1 MRIQDLAIIF
11 IIIILPISIV
21 LGAYT
26 QMQISTISLQTEYD
40 MKLIAATS
48 DAIKAFQI
56 NTANSST
63 SDIANSKIRDIEA
76 SVSTFKASIKSV
88 FGMNGYSEDEM
99 NEYIPALV
107 YTMYDG
113 FYIYSRFNNQNYLYE
128 VDENGN
134 VTNNP
139 LDKNGENVFGLK
151 PYISYSVKY
160 NPNSDLDI
168 VITYSLDN
176 YISIKGMVKVDGEK
190 QYWDKSGYLIDG
202 IKKDAS
208 GKITYNGVEIDKNVV
223 LSEDLPA
230 IGSLEKG
237 TYKYVRYNGT
247 KYYLDERNARV
258 IYFLNGNLMEI
269 NPTSDYDK
277 YKDMIEKGESLSEE
291 LPQIGTLARGN
302 YKYIVYNGTKY
313 YLDERNARVI
323 YFLNGNLM
331 EINPTSDYD
340 KYKDMIEKGES
351 LSEELPQIGTLARGN
366 YKYIVYNG
374 TKYYLDER
382 NTRIIYFLNG
392 NLMEIKPKL
401 DENIESSYKK
411 YENMIENGESAYK
424 FYDEANKFTQS
435 VKNVLA
441 NLTNKDAQDF
451 IINSNGETIQTTV
464 FSDETEYKIF
474 DFNSDSSKPEKNI
487 ECRSSNFNQHR
498 LAVIKNKIRTN
509 LAIAIT
515 NFNSAYNIEFQMPEL
530 TEEDWAKAMN
540 NISLIS
546 FIQGIDIGGKTYNGY
561 TIINNSE
568 SKEVVREE
576 NIYILGNDGFYHR
589 IGDKYLLEA
598 NNIGGNS
605 EYNSNV
611 NASGRLN
618 LDFNKQRAYTEDG
631 STVYYYPISKYYAS
645 YNSIVNQNYWDKD
658 YDNYNDIYAY
668 VATKNVNLR
677 KAFYMA
683 LGRERYGMYK
693 SN

>member
-56 NTANSST
+56 NTANSSI

-237 TYKYVRYNGT
+237 TYKYVR
-247 KYYLDERNARV
+247 
-258 IYFLNGNLMEI
+258 
-269 NPTSDYDK
+269 
-277 YKDMIEKGESLSEE
+277 
-291 LPQIGTLARGN
+291 
-302 YKYIVYNGTKY
+302 YNGTKY

>member
-1 MRIQDLAIIF
+1 MTMNNMPED
-11 IIIILPISIV
+11 V
-21 LGAYT
+21 LQCIT
-26 QMQISTISLQTEYD
+26 WPLDVLYD
-40 MKLIAATS
+40 ENGFVGYVMK
-48 DAIKAFQI
+48 
-56 NTANSST
+56 
-63 SDIANSKIRDIEA
+63 R
-76 SVSTFKASIKSV
+76 VKSV
-88 FGMNGYSEDEM
+88 ASLSELYSDTKYNLHIRMYAAYNLCAAIDTIHSVGQVCGDLNPRNICINLDGNDKDVYHVTLVDADSYHFVTEGTIYRCEVGLADYLAPEIQQKISGDITLKNAPLPTFTRETDLFALAVHVFSLLMNGSH
-99 NEYIPALV
+99 PFACAKK
-107 YTMYDG
+107 
-113 FYIYSRFNNQNYLYE
+113 
-128 VDENGN
+128 ENGN

-237 TYKYVRYNGT
+237 TYKYVR
-247 KYYLDERNARV
+247 
-258 IYFLNGNLMEI
+258 
-269 NPTSDYDK
+269 
-277 YKDMIEKGESLSEE
+277 
-291 LPQIGTLARGN
+291 
-302 YKYIVYNGTKY
+302 YNGTKY

-576 NIYILGNDGFYHR
+576 KIYILGNDGFYHR

>member
-269 NPTSDYDK
+269 K
-277 YKDMIEKGESLSEE
+277 
-291 LPQIGTLARGN
+291 
-302 YKYIVYNGTKY
+302 
-313 YLDERNARVI
+313 
-323 YFLNGNLM
+323 
-331 EINPTSDYD
+331 PTSDYD

-411 YENMIENGESAYK
+411 YKNMIENGESAYK

-668 VATKNVNLR
+668 VAKKNVNLR

>member
-11 IIIILPISIV
+11 IIIILPISII

-40 MKLIAATS
+40 MKLTAATN

-76 SVSTFKASIKSV
+76 SVSVFKSSIKSV

-113 FYIYSRFNNQNYLYE
+113 FYIYSRFNNQNYLYQTE
-128 VDENGN
+128 KDDNGN
-134 VTNNP
+134 TSYVLNNGEKVP
-139 LDKNGENVFGLK
+139 IDQNGENVLGLK

-160 NPNSDLDI
+160 NPSSDLDI

-176 YISIKGMVKVDGEK
+176 YISIKGMVKTDGEK

-202 IKKDAS
+202 IKKDELS
-208 GKITYNGVEIDKNVV
+208 GKITYNGVEIDQNVV

-237 TYKYVRYNGT
+237 TYKYVRDNGT
-247 KYYLDERNARV
+247 KYYLDANNERV

-269 NPTSDYDK
+269 KPISGNIESSYDK
-277 YKDMIEKGESLSEE
+277 YKDMIEKGES
-291 LPQIGTLARGN
+291 
-302 YKYIVYNGTKY
+302 
-313 YLDERNARVI
+313 
-323 YFLNGNLM
+323 
-331 EINPTSDYD
+331 
-340 KYKDMIEKGES
+340 
-351 LSEELPQIGTLARGN
+351 
-366 YKYIVYNG
+366 
-374 TKYYLDER
+374 
-382 NTRIIYFLNG
+382 
-392 NLMEIKPKL
+392 
-401 DENIESSYKK
+401 
-411 YENMIENGESAYK
+411 AYK
-424 FYDEANKFTQS
+424 FYDEANEFTQS

-464 FSDETEYKIF
+464 FSDEDEYKIF

-487 ECRSSNFNQHR
+487 DCRSSNFNQHR

-589 IGDKYLLEA
+589 IGDEYLITE
-598 NNIGGNS
+598 NNIGENTTGGYTYYDTGKS
-605 EYNSNV
+605 TAV
-611 NASGRLN
+611 ATAGRLN
-618 LDFNKQRAYTEDG
+618 LDFNKQTVYQTDG
-631 STVYYYPISKYYAS
+631 NIIYYYPLSRYFAS
-645 YNSIVNQNYWDKD
+645 YNSIVNQNYWDQEYYK
-658 YDNYNDIYAY
+658 YNDIYAY
-668 VATKNVNLR
+668 VASSSNASLK
-677 KAFYMA
+677 KAFYIA

>member
-277 YKDMIEKGESLSEE
+277 YKDMIE
-291 LPQIGTLARGN
+291 N
-302 YKYIVYNGTKY
+302 
-313 YLDERNARVI
+313 
-323 YFLNGNLM
+323 
-331 EINPTSDYD
+331 
-340 KYKDMIEKGES
+340 GES

>member
-313 YLDERNARVI
+313 YLDERN
-323 YFLNGNLM
+323 
-331 EINPTSDYD
+331 
-340 KYKDMIEKGES
+340 
-351 LSEELPQIGTLARGN
+351 
-366 YKYIVYNG
+366 
-374 TKYYLDER
+374 
-382 NTRIIYFLNG
+382 TRIIYFLNG

-530 TEEDWAKAMN
+530 TEEDLAKAMN

>member
-76 SVSTFKASIKSV
+76 SVSTFIASIKSV

-237 TYKYVRYNGT
+237 TYKYVR
-247 KYYLDERNARV
+247 
-258 IYFLNGNLMEI
+258 
-269 NPTSDYDK
+269 
-277 YKDMIEKGESLSEE
+277 
-291 LPQIGTLARGN
+291 
-302 YKYIVYNGTKY
+302 YNGTKY

>member
-88 FGMNGYSEDEM
+88 FGMNGYSEDDM

-237 TYKYVRYNGT
+237 TYKYVR
-247 KYYLDERNARV
+247 
-258 IYFLNGNLMEI
+258 
-269 NPTSDYDK
+269 
-277 YKDMIEKGESLSEE
+277 
-291 LPQIGTLARGN
+291 
-302 YKYIVYNGTKY
+302 YNGTKY

>member
-48 DAIKAFQI
+48 DAIKEFQI

-237 TYKYVRYNGT
+237 TYKYVR
-247 KYYLDERNARV
+247 
-258 IYFLNGNLMEI
+258 
-269 NPTSDYDK
+269 
-277 YKDMIEKGESLSEE
+277 
-291 LPQIGTLARGN
+291 
-302 YKYIVYNGTKY
+302 YNGTKY

>member
-313 YLDERNARVI
+313 YLDERN
-323 YFLNGNLM
+323 
-331 EINPTSDYD
+331 
-340 KYKDMIEKGES
+340 
-351 LSEELPQIGTLARGN
+351 
-366 YKYIVYNG
+366 
-374 TKYYLDER
+374 
-382 NTRIIYFLNG
+382 TRIIYFLSG

>member
-313 YLDERNARVI
+313 YLDERN
-323 YFLNGNLM
+323 
-331 EINPTSDYD
+331 
-340 KYKDMIEKGES
+340 
-351 LSEELPQIGTLARGN
+351 
-366 YKYIVYNG
+366 
-374 TKYYLDER
+374 
-382 NTRIIYFLNG
+382 TRIIYFLNG

-605 EYNSNV
+605 EYDSNV

>member
-302 YKYIVYNGTKY
+302 YKYIVYNG
-313 YLDERNARVI
+313 I
-323 YFLNGNLM
+323 
-331 EINPTSDYD
+331 
-340 KYKDMIEKGES
+340 
-351 LSEELPQIGTLARGN
+351 
-366 YKYIVYNG
+366 
-374 TKYYLDER
+374 KYYLDER

>member
-223 LSEDLPA
+223 LSEDLPT

-237 TYKYVRYNGT
+237 TYKYVR
-247 KYYLDERNARV
+247 
-258 IYFLNGNLMEI
+258 
-269 NPTSDYDK
+269 
-277 YKDMIEKGESLSEE
+277 
-291 LPQIGTLARGN
+291 
-302 YKYIVYNGTKY
+302 YNGTKY

-424 FYDEANKFTQS
+424 YYDEANKFTQS

>member
-313 YLDERNARVI
+313 YLDERN
-323 YFLNGNLM
+323 
-331 EINPTSDYD
+331 
-340 KYKDMIEKGES
+340 
-351 LSEELPQIGTLARGN
+351 
-366 YKYIVYNG
+366 
-374 TKYYLDER
+374 
-382 NTRIIYFLNG
+382 TRIIYFLNG

-605 EYNSNV
+605 EYNLNV

>member
-237 TYKYVRYNGT
+237 TYKYVR
-247 KYYLDERNARV
+247 
-258 IYFLNGNLMEI
+258 
-269 NPTSDYDK
+269 
-277 YKDMIEKGESLSEE
+277 
-291 LPQIGTLARGN
+291 
-302 YKYIVYNGTKY
+302 YNGTKY

-645 YNSIVNQNYWDKD
+645 YNSIVNQNYWGKD

>member
-291 LPQIGTLARGN
+291 LPQIGTLARG
-302 YKYIVYNGTKY
+302 
-313 YLDERNARVI
+313 D
-323 YFLNGNLM
+323 
-331 EINPTSDYD
+331 
-340 KYKDMIEKGES
+340 
-351 LSEELPQIGTLARGN
+351 

>member
-88 FGMNGYSEDEM
+88 FGMNGYSEDEI

-237 TYKYVRYNGT
+237 TYKYVR
-247 KYYLDERNARV
+247 
-258 IYFLNGNLMEI
+258 
-269 NPTSDYDK
+269 
-277 YKDMIEKGESLSEE
+277 
-291 LPQIGTLARGN
+291 
-302 YKYIVYNGTKY
+302 YNGTKY

>member
-237 TYKYVRYNGT
+237 TYKYVR
-247 KYYLDERNARV
+247 
-258 IYFLNGNLMEI
+258 
-269 NPTSDYDK
+269 
-277 YKDMIEKGESLSEE
+277 
-291 LPQIGTLARGN
+291 
-302 YKYIVYNGTKY
+302 YNGTKY

-631 STVYYYPISKYYAS
+631 SIVYYYPISKYYAS

>member
-128 VDENGN
+128 VDENVN

-237 TYKYVRYNGT
+237 TYKYVR
-247 KYYLDERNARV
+247 
-258 IYFLNGNLMEI
+258 
-269 NPTSDYDK
+269 
-277 YKDMIEKGESLSEE
+277 
-291 LPQIGTLARGN
+291 
-302 YKYIVYNGTKY
+302 YNGTKY

>member
-302 YKYIVYNGTKY
+302 YKYIVYNG
-313 YLDERNARVI
+313 I
-323 YFLNGNLM
+323 
-331 EINPTSDYD
+331 
-340 KYKDMIEKGES
+340 
-351 LSEELPQIGTLARGN
+351 
-366 YKYIVYNG
+366 
-374 TKYYLDER
+374 KYYLDER

-411 YENMIENGESAYK
+411 YENMIENGEAAYK

>member
-291 LPQIGTLARGN
+291 LL
-302 YKYIVYNGTKY
+302 
-313 YLDERNARVI
+313 
-323 YFLNGNLM
+323 
-331 EINPTSDYD
+331 
-340 KYKDMIEKGES
+340 
-351 LSEELPQIGTLARGN
+351 QIGTLARGN

>member
-190 QYWDKSGYLIDG
+190 QYWDKSGFLIDG

-237 TYKYVRYNGT
+237 TYKYVR
-247 KYYLDERNARV
+247 
-258 IYFLNGNLMEI
+258 
-269 NPTSDYDK
+269 
-277 YKDMIEKGESLSEE
+277 
-291 LPQIGTLARGN
+291 
-302 YKYIVYNGTKY
+302 YNGTKY

>member
-313 YLDERNARVI
+313 YLDERN
-323 YFLNGNLM
+323 
-331 EINPTSDYD
+331 
-340 KYKDMIEKGES
+340 
-351 LSEELPQIGTLARGN
+351 
-366 YKYIVYNG
+366 
-374 TKYYLDER
+374 
-382 NTRIIYFLNG
+382 TRIIYFLNG

-411 YENMIENGESAYK
+411 YENMIEKGESAYK

-464 FSDETEYKIF
+464 FSNETEYKIF

>member
-134 VTNNP
+134 ITNNP

-237 TYKYVRYNGT
+237 TYKYVR
-247 KYYLDERNARV
+247 
-258 IYFLNGNLMEI
+258 
-269 NPTSDYDK
+269 
-277 YKDMIEKGESLSEE
+277 
-291 LPQIGTLARGN
+291 
-302 YKYIVYNGTKY
+302 YNGTKY

>member
-313 YLDERNARVI
+313 YLDERN
-323 YFLNGNLM
+323 
-331 EINPTSDYD
+331 
-340 KYKDMIEKGES
+340 
-351 LSEELPQIGTLARGN
+351 
-366 YKYIVYNG
+366 
-374 TKYYLDER
+374 
-382 NTRIIYFLNG
+382 TRIIYFLNG

-498 LAVIKNKIRTN
+498 LAVIKNKTN

>member
-107 YTMYDG
+107 YT
-113 FYIYSRFNNQNYLYE
+113 
-128 VDENGN
+128 
-134 VTNNP
+134 NNP

-237 TYKYVRYNGT
+237 TYKYVR
-247 KYYLDERNARV
+247 
-258 IYFLNGNLMEI
+258 
-269 NPTSDYDK
+269 
-277 YKDMIEKGESLSEE
+277 
-291 LPQIGTLARGN
+291 
-302 YKYIVYNGTKY
+302 
-313 YLDERNARVI
+313 
-323 YFLNGNLM
+323 
-331 EINPTSDYD
+331 
-340 KYKDMIEKGES
+340 
-351 LSEELPQIGTLARGN
+351 
-366 YKYIVYNG
+366 YNG

-668 VATKNVNLR
+668 VATKNFNLR

>member
-1 MRIQDLAIIF
+1 MAICVLTGLLTPLGDTPYTYLYKTMKGNTTKSISEHLPLTLINNKEMLVVLTATLALLIFTDTKIRLKDLFMFAGLTLLMFMTRRQESMLVLLGSAVLATLITQLFMKYDSKGLKEFEDIAVSSLGT
-11 IIIILPISIV
+11 IAVVLLIV
-21 LGAYT
+21 L
-26 QMQISTISLQTEYD
+26 L
-40 MKLIAATS
+40 
-48 DAIKAFQI
+48 
-56 NTANSST
+56 
-63 SDIANSKIRDIEA
+63 
-76 SVSTFKASIKSV
+76 SVI
-88 FGMNGYSEDEM
+88 
-99 NEYIPALV
+99 
-107 YTMYDG
+107 
-113 FYIYSRFNNQNYLYE
+113 
-128 VDENGN
+128 
-134 VTNNP
+134 
-139 LDKNGENVFGLK
+139 
-151 PYISYSVKY
+151 
-160 NPNSDLDI
+160 
-168 VITYSLDN
+168 
-176 YISIKGMVKVDGEK
+176 
-190 QYWDKSGYLIDG
+190 
-202 IKKDAS
+202 
-208 GKITYNGVEIDKNVV
+208 
-223 LSEDLPA
+223 
-230 IGSLEKG
+230 
-237 TYKYVRYNGT
+237 
-247 KYYLDERNARV
+247 
-258 IYFLNGNLMEI
+258 
-269 NPTSDYDK
+269 
-277 YKDMIEKGESLSEE
+277 
-291 LPQIGTLARGN
+291 
-302 YKYIVYNGTKY
+302 
-313 YLDERNARVI
+313 
-323 YFLNGNLM
+323 
-331 EINPTSDYD
+331 
-340 KYKDMIEKGES
+340 
-351 LSEELPQIGTLARGN
+351 
-366 YKYIVYNG
+366 
-374 TKYYLDER
+374 
-382 NTRIIYFLNG
+382 
-392 NLMEIKPKL
+392 EIKPKL

>member
-1 MRIQDLAIIF
+1 M
-11 IIIILPISIV
+11 
-21 LGAYT
+21 
-26 QMQISTISLQTEYD
+26 
-40 MKLIAATS
+40 
-48 DAIKAFQI
+48 
-56 NTANSST
+56 
-63 SDIANSKIRDIEA
+63 
-76 SVSTFKASIKSV
+76 
-88 FGMNGYSEDEM
+88 
-99 NEYIPALV
+99 
-107 YTMYDG
+107 
-113 FYIYSRFNNQNYLYE
+113 
-128 VDENGN
+128 
-134 VTNNP
+134 
-139 LDKNGENVFGLK
+139 
-151 PYISYSVKY
+151 
-160 NPNSDLDI
+160 
-168 VITYSLDN
+168 
-176 YISIKGMVKVDGEK
+176 
-190 QYWDKSGYLIDG
+190 
-202 IKKDAS
+202 
-208 GKITYNGVEIDKNVV
+208 
-223 LSEDLPA
+223 
-230 IGSLEKG
+230 EKG

-269 NPTSDYDK
+269 NPTS
-277 YKDMIEKGESLSEE
+277 
-291 LPQIGTLARGN
+291 
-302 YKYIVYNGTKY
+302 
-313 YLDERNARVI
+313 
-323 YFLNGNLM
+323 
-331 EINPTSDYD
+331 
-340 KYKDMIEKGES
+340 
-351 LSEELPQIGTLARGN
+351 
-366 YKYIVYNG
+366 
-374 TKYYLDER
+374 
-382 NTRIIYFLNG
+382 
-392 NLMEIKPKL
+392 

-677 KAFYMA
+677 KSFYMA

>member
-237 TYKYVRYNGT
+237 TYKYVR
-247 KYYLDERNARV
+247 
-258 IYFLNGNLMEI
+258 
-269 NPTSDYDK
+269 
-277 YKDMIEKGESLSEE
+277 
-291 LPQIGTLARGN
+291 
-302 YKYIVYNGTKY
+302 YNGTKY

-645 YNSIVNQNYWDKD
+645 YNSIVNQIYWDKD

>member
-176 YISIKGMVKVDGEK
+176 YISIKGMVKADGEK

-237 TYKYVRYNGT
+237 TYKYVR
-247 KYYLDERNARV
+247 
-258 IYFLNGNLMEI
+258 
-269 NPTSDYDK
+269 
-277 YKDMIEKGESLSEE
+277 
-291 LPQIGTLARGN
+291 
-302 YKYIVYNGTKY
+302 YNGTKY

>member
-202 IKKDAS
+202 INKDAS

-237 TYKYVRYNGT
+237 TYKYVR
-247 KYYLDERNARV
+247 
-258 IYFLNGNLMEI
+258 
-269 NPTSDYDK
+269 
-277 YKDMIEKGESLSEE
+277 
-291 LPQIGTLARGN
+291 
-302 YKYIVYNGTKY
+302 YNGTKY

>member
-237 TYKYVRYNGT
+237 TYKYVR
-247 KYYLDERNARV
+247 
-258 IYFLNGNLMEI
+258 
-269 NPTSDYDK
+269 
-277 YKDMIEKGESLSEE
+277 
-291 LPQIGTLARGN
+291 
-302 YKYIVYNGTKY
+302 YNGTKY

-668 VATKNVNLR
+668 VATKNVNLK

>member
-88 FGMNGYSEDEM
+88 FGMNGYSKDEM

-237 TYKYVRYNGT
+237 TYKYVR
-247 KYYLDERNARV
+247 
-258 IYFLNGNLMEI
+258 
-269 NPTSDYDK
+269 
-277 YKDMIEKGESLSEE
+277 
-291 LPQIGTLARGN
+291 
-302 YKYIVYNGTKY
+302 YNGTKY

>member
-313 YLDERNARVI
+313 YLDERN
-323 YFLNGNLM
+323 
-331 EINPTSDYD
+331 
-340 KYKDMIEKGES
+340 
-351 LSEELPQIGTLARGN
+351 
-366 YKYIVYNG
+366 
-374 TKYYLDER
+374 
-382 NTRIIYFLNG
+382 TRIIYFLNG

-568 SKEVVREE
+568 RKEVVREE